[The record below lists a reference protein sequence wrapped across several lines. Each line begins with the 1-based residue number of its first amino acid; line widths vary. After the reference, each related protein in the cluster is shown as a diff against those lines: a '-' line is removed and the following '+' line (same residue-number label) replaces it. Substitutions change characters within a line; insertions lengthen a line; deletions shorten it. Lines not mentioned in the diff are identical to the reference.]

1 MFALI
6 LICVLLLML
15 IYGRRQMPSVKE
27 GYNGNGQQ
35 SGTFDGF
42 MEYNNM
48 YYIVFYGSNDDRLLA
63 NRGPLQGHYIKIPCL
78 DPNGTYEV
86 AQRRDVFM
94 PQAINPNGYTEIVG
108 QNFRALPILR
118 AGGDSLTGNDI
129 IKIREHITNAA
140 AGIGNHKSH
149 TWSYVGR
156 DMRSVP
162 SSLFK
167 PDQTYNQYFQNKIY
181 KLFDSI

>member
-15 IYGRRQMPSVKE
+15 IYGRQRSSMIKE
-27 GYNGNGQQ
+27 GYIDQSQ

-48 YYIVFYGSNDDRLLA
+48 YYIVFIGSNDGRLLA
-63 NRGPLQGHYIKIPCL
+63 NRGPLPGHYMKIPCL
-78 DPNGTYEV
+78 DPNGVYEV
-86 AQRRDVFM
+86 AQRRDVYM
-94 PQAINPNGYTEIVG
+94 PQNINPNPYSEMVG

-129 IKIREHITNAA
+129 IKIREHIANA
-140 AGIGNHKSH
+140 GHKTH

-162 SSLFK
+162 TSWFK
-167 PDQTYNQYFQNKIY
+167 PDATYNQYFQNKIY